1 MGAFLAY
8 TVYSGIFLLAGYLL
22 YKWIMASE
30 KQSSLNRGVLI
41 GIYVLSFAAQPL
53 SRIRFG
59 ATESSISALEFGN
72 LEFVSVAG
80 TSVPLWPRVLL
91 MIYLA
96 GLAAVLIWTL
106 VVAVRLA
113 VLINSGSR
121 VRYQDY
127 TLVLLSRPDVAPFS
141 WSRYIVMSEADYASA
156 GELITAHEAAHIH
169 YRHCYDLLAAQLVCI
184 IMWYNPAAW
193 LMREELKSVHEYQ
206 ADGAVITSGVD
217 ARRYQMLLIKKAV
230 GIRFQSL
237 ANSLNHSKLKQRI
250 TMMYKEQNRGLRR
263 LRGLVL
269 GLAPVMAL
277 AVVNIPAVA
286 SAITNLGE
294 ASIEGSAKSMA
305 PVTVDKVS
313 ENPANTEGSLLA
325 GKVDAVEKLATYPG
339 GEKEMFR
346 YLALNVKYPAAAME
360 KNIQGRS
367 VIGFPVE
374 ADGSLSGFKVVK
386 SAGALLDQEATRVIA
401 SMPKW
406 DPAMKDGVA
415 VASQYVLP
423 VDFKLMGGEEE
434 SVESVSADAKV
445 LDDIK
450 VVGYGTMKKSADSLQ
465 TNSITIKMRDK
476 SNSTTVKGEPAVFVD
491 GKKIS
496 SDALKDISPETI
508 ESISV
513 RKDIPEYPNGA
524 IYVILKK

>member
-1 MGAFLAY
+1 
-8 TVYSGIFLLAGYLL
+8 
-22 YKWIMASE
+22 
-30 KQSSLNRGVLI
+30 
-41 GIYVLSFAAQPL
+41 
-53 SRIRFG
+53 
-59 ATESSISALEFGN
+59 
-72 LEFVSVAG
+72 
-80 TSVPLWPRVLL
+80 
-91 MIYLA
+91 
-96 GLAAVLIWTL
+96 
-106 VVAVRLA
+106 
-113 VLINSGSR
+113 
-121 VRYQDY
+121 
-127 TLVLLSRPDVAPFS
+127 
-141 WSRYIVMSEADYASA
+141 
-156 GELITAHEAAHIH
+156 
-169 YRHCYDLLAAQLVCI
+169 
-184 IMWYNPAAW
+184 
-193 LMREELKSVHEYQ
+193 
-206 ADGAVITSGVD
+206 
-217 ARRYQMLLIKKAV
+217 
-230 GIRFQSL
+230 
-237 ANSLNHSKLKQRI
+237 
-250 TMMYKEQNRGLRR
+250 MMYKEQNRGLRR

>member
-1 MGAFLAY
+1 
-8 TVYSGIFLLAGYLL
+8 
-22 YKWIMASE
+22 
-30 KQSSLNRGVLI
+30 
-41 GIYVLSFAAQPL
+41 
-53 SRIRFG
+53 
-59 ATESSISALEFGN
+59 
-72 LEFVSVAG
+72 
-80 TSVPLWPRVLL
+80 
-91 MIYLA
+91 
-96 GLAAVLIWTL
+96 
-106 VVAVRLA
+106 
-113 VLINSGSR
+113 
-121 VRYQDY
+121 
-127 TLVLLSRPDVAPFS
+127 
-141 WSRYIVMSEADYASA
+141 
-156 GELITAHEAAHIH
+156 
-169 YRHCYDLLAAQLVCI
+169 
-184 IMWYNPAAW
+184 
-193 LMREELKSVHEYQ
+193 
-206 ADGAVITSGVD
+206 
-217 ARRYQMLLIKKAV
+217 
-230 GIRFQSL
+230 
-237 ANSLNHSKLKQRI
+237 
-250 TMMYKEQNRGLRR
+250 MMYKEQNRGLRR

-294 ASIEGSAKSMA
+294 ASIEGSAESMA

-367 VIGFPVE
+367 VIGFTVE

-406 DPAMKDGVA
+406 EPAMKDGVA

-434 SVESVSADAKV
+434 PVKSVSADAKV

-465 TNSITIKMRDK
+465 TSSITIKIRDK
-476 SNSTTVKGEPAVFVD
+476 SNSTTVIGEPAVFVD

-496 SDALKDISPETI
+496 SDALNDISPETI

-513 RKDIPEYPNGA
+513 RNDIPEYPNGA
-524 IYVILKK
+524 IYIIIKK